1 MPMKSF
7 RVIIEYADGNYSAS
21 CPEVP
26 VCFAVGLTSEEAL
39 KNYRQ
44 ALEQFVEDEEDIRHG
59 MKILAR
65 IKDHPEELLDAE
77 EVFQELGL

>member
-7 RVIIEYADGNYSAS
+7 RIIIEYVDRNYSAF

-26 VCFAVGLTSEEAL
+26 VCVAAGPTPEEAL

-44 ALEQFVEDEEDIRHG
+44 ALEQFVEDAEDIRHG

-65 IKDHPEELLDAE
+65 IKDHPEEVLDAE